1 MAHLLQSYS
10 SQVNKTP
17 NNRNIVPWEDFFMY
31 KGVRCD
37 TDLEQLSASSFA
49 PHEFKELFDEQFK
62 EMEREMEVYSNY
74 KMYNAPVKKETM
86 DQYTNLFFYGGKV
99 YNKKALLTD
108 SSRYSSKINTFIE
121 KPIQETNDTLDEYLK
136 EDVTEEKKRFDDIN
150 FVFNKH
156 KHNPLVVG
164 ISTQSIRNI
173 TGYSYTPIPEWS
185 TSGNPVFIKWQ
196 KWMLEDRS
204 NILVIDGSRQMGKS
218 FGMSELLIEE
228 SFIPGKDILVCAFL
242 QKTTNAMLTYM
253 RKFMA
258 DFSED
263 DFTVFKKD
271 GYIINNTTWVSIHF
285 RTLNDWGANVLGLTL
300 RLIVIDEAQL
310 ITTDVFDE
318 VLKPTLT
325 TTGGRIVMIG
335 TAIADISSYMFETI
349 MEISKWQ
356 KYNNQGQ
363 KTARHIKVSADNNP
377 LIHPLERREINDNRE
392 KPSIQRQY
400 FNKWGKW
407 SDSSF
412 NPPTISMFE
421 MPKLSSNGHIIM
433 GIDPARKNDRSGYLY
448 AHAYDNK
455 VVIVASGDVPA
466 LSKID
471 WWNQV
476 KYHKNHIPKY
486 TDGFKWFS
494 TVMDVTWV
502 GDAVAHIFT
511 DGGLRI
517 NNTIRYTAGQSES
530 EPLPG
535 SFNVGKHTLIN
546 NALDMIDAGQVTV
559 ISETNPDLLEE
570 IRFLMIKE
578 SKFWTLSFESKFFDD
593 ITNAFMLVLYVAR
606 KCRYMYRTDVSKVN
620 DTNSFTEELR
630 SSYKKPY
637 RPKQVSSSNF

>member
-1 MAHLLQSYS
+1 MAHLIQSYS
-10 SQVNKTP
+10 AQKDKTP
-17 NNRNIVPWEDFFMY
+17 NNRNITDWEDFFVW
-31 KGVRCD
+31 KGITCP
-37 TDLEQLSASSFA
+37 TDVNQLSPRSFT
-49 PHEFKELFDEQFK
+49 PSEFKKMFDQQTK
-62 EMEREMEVYSNY
+62 EMQTELEIYANY
-74 KMYNAPVKKETM
+74 KIYNTPTKNETIE
-86 DQYTNLFFYGGKV
+86 QYANLFFYQNKV
-99 YNKKALLTD
+99 YLKNALLTD
-108 SSRYSSKINTFIE
+108 STRYAERTNTFIE
-121 KPIQETNDTLDEYLK
+121 QPITHEPLDDYLT
-136 EDVTEEKKRFDDIN
+136 EDIIEEKKRFDDIN
-150 FVFNKH
+150 FVFNKS
-156 KHNPLVVG
+156 KHNPFVVG
-164 ISTQSIRNI
+164 ISTQSIRDI
-173 TGYSYTPIPEWS
+173 TGYSYTPVPEWS
-185 TSGNPVFIKWQ
+185 TSGHPVFIKWQ

-271 GYIINNTTWVSIHF
+271 GYIINNTTGVSIHF

-310 ITTDVFDE
+310 IPTEVYED
-318 VLKPTLT
+318 VLKPTMT

-335 TAIADISSYMFETI
+335 TAIQDISSYMFETI
-349 MEISKWQ
+349 MEIAKGQ
-356 KYNNQGQ
+356 KYNWPGQ
-363 KTARHIKVSADNNP
+363 KTARHIKVSADENP
-377 LIHPLERREINDNRE
+377 LIHPLERREINDNRD

-407 SDSSF
+407 ADSSF
-412 NPPTISMFE
+412 NPQAVSIFD
-421 MPKLSSNGHIIM
+421 MPKLNQSGHIIL
-433 GIDPARKNDRSGYLY
+433 GLDPARKNDRSGYLY

-455 VVIVASGDVPA
+455 VTVVSSWDVPA
-466 LSKID
+466 LSKVD

-476 KYHKNHIPKY
+476 KFHNNHIPKY
-486 TDGFKWFS
+486 TDGFKSFS
-494 TVMDVTWV
+494 TVMDVTGV
-502 GDAVAHIFT
+502 GDAVAYIYT
-511 DGGLRI
+511 NGWLRI
-517 NNTIRYTAGQSES
+517 NNTIRYTTGQSES

-535 SFNVGKHTLIN
+535 SYNVSKHVLIN

-570 IRFLMIKE
+570 IRFLLIKE

-593 ITNAFMLVLYVAR
+593 ITNAFMLVLYIAR
-606 KCRYMYRTDVSKVN
+606 KCRYIYRVDVSKVN
-620 DTNSFTEELR
+620 DTNSFTHEIR

-637 RPKQVSSSNF
+637 RPKQVSSGNF